1 MSIKEAVEQFVEAHK
16 PERLDTYFIT
26 EYYGGLA
33 EYMQDK
39 SSDIDSSGYRYIE
52 IPAHDSISG
61 NPIIIDWYEES

>member
-1 MSIKEAVEQFVEAHK
+1 MKLKQAVEQFVEAHK

-61 NPIIIDWYEES
+61 NPVIIEWSGE